1 MSELSVTLRR
11 QLAKELTRE
20 RAGKVDTTAY
30 SQKVDKDSGLTSGN
44 GNQGQKSPSVTK
56 SNIRA
61 LMESPLRSLPKEAD
75 QPMSIF
81 TPTPAE

>member
-1 MSELSVTLRR
+1 MTLKR
-11 QLAKELTRE
+11 QLAIALTRE

-44 GNQGQKSPSVTK
+44 GNQGQKSPSVTN
-56 SNIRA
+56 SGNRA
-61 LMESPLRSLPKEAD
+61 FMDSPLRSSPKEAD